1 MDKEVLFNQYKLYSD
16 EELKEITVA
25 NGYTEEAE
33 QIARRILGGDR
44 GEYKEYIMQEEQE
57 EQEEGQKEEQEEE
70 QEEQEEEQEEQ
81 QEEND
86 MQGNMISGVLK
97 AIGFLILII
106 GTIGSFYIAS
116 QGYEFSFA
124 SFILPEIGTIVSGML
139 FLGFSEVIRLLQDI
153 KDKL

>member
-1 MDKEVLFNQYKLYSD
+1 MDKEVLFNRYKLYSD

-33 QIARRILGGDR
+33 QIARQIIGGDR
-44 GEYKEYIMQEEQE
+44 GEYKEYIKQ
-57 EQEEGQKEEQEEE
+57 
-70 QEEQEEEQEEQ
+70 QEEQ
-81 QEEND
+81 QEEDD
-86 MQGNMISGVLK
+86 MQTSQGNIISGILK
-97 AIGFLILII
+97 AIGFLIMLI

>member
-57 EQEEGQKEEQEEE
+57 EE
-70 QEEQEEEQEEQ
+70 QEEQEEQQEEQ

-86 MQGNMISGVLK
+86 MQGNMISGILK
-97 AIGFLILII
+97 AIGFSILII

-124 SFILPEIGTIVSGML
+124 GFILPEMGTIVSGVL

>member
-1 MDKEVLFNQYKLYSD
+1 MDKEVLFNRYKLYSD

-33 QIARRILGGDR
+33 QIARQIIGGDR
-44 GEYKEYIMQEEQE
+44 GEYKEYIKQ
-57 EQEEGQKEEQEEE
+57 
-70 QEEQEEEQEEQ
+70 QEEQ
-81 QEEND
+81 QKEDN
-86 MQGNMISGVLK
+86 MQTSQGNTISGILK